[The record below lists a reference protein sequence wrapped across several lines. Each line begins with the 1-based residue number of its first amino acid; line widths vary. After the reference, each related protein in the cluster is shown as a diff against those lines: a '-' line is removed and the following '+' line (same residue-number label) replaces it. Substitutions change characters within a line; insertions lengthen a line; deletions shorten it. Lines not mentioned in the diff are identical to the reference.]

1 MDTTPNKRLCIAYIY
16 LKEAVITDIAMGGG
30 GSMVL
35 RQFFFEYV

>member
-1 MDTTPNKRLCIAYIY
+1 MDTTPNSLCIAYIY
-16 LKEAVITDIAMGGG
+16 SKEAIITDIAMGGV